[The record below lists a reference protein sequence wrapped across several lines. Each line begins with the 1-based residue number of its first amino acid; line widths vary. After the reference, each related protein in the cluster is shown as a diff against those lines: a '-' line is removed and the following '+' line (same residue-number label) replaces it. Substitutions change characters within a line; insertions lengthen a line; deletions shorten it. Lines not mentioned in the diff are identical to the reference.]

1 MFALS
6 CAIFLYIQSN
16 SSRDSVKPKLMGH
29 FAKNLYHTSTA
40 KDEQFKP
47 RDFCEIIH
55 IGVVC
60 SGVKSSTYF
69 HALLKSMLLYRSNS
83 LHFHILISN
92 ESGTVLNVLFK
103 SWNLP
108 QVNVSFYDMNQWLTD
123 VRWVQN
129 THYSGNYGLL
139 KLVFNKV
146 VPANVTSKLL
156 VLDTDLI
163 INDDIH
169 GLWRLFKKFN
179 SEQAIGIGENQSPYY
194 LGQLSQSRPWPALGT
209 GFNSGVMLYDFEK
222 MNRLKWDL
230 LWVNL
235 TKRYSLTYGQT
246 DLGDQ
251 DILNALIKEHPD
263 IIYKLPCYW
272 NTQMSSFSTSST
284 CYSKFKPKII
294 HWNSPQK
301 FAVATNDGALF
312 RGLANSVFEMNGNW
326 FRSYPMICEDDWKT
340 QLNVEPSDCQRF
352 TLPPEVPFRT
362 LLFVMEHKVTSD
374 SSDITYVTH
383 LSFDRISLI
392 DNIARLWPGPISFTM
407 YLSDAQFARVVHL
420 LSDSQL
426 LSSRSNIAYHVVFKQ
441 GEFYPTNTLRNTG
454 LKHVQTPFVFLVDV
468 DFVPMR
474 LLYQLLRDNL
484 KNFGDLKQKALV
496 VPAFEAIGPN
506 LTMPE
511 NKLKLLEALERKEF
525 RPFQEASW
533 APGHAATDYTRWQM
547 EYAPYQVKWQTHY
560 EPYIVVRSDVIGFD
574 ERFLGFG
581 WNKVEHIMEL
591 EAQDYEFTVLSDVFI
606 VHQAHKPSCD
616 NLKYRQSPLYQRCL
630 QTLKRTF
637 IRELS
642 KKYKKNYSDSLR
654 SKRAVSKESSTS
666 VYDSTDFFLVWGGK
680 EKAEGRKEPRRPIA
694 KEQEK
699 PDYNYYFYESEHPYN
714 LTVMKTRPNASL
726 RQQGSD
732 KSSSEELDYEYNE
745 EERKFRDLH
754 ESTTTVTDNFT
765 LLMDEDLVALEH

>member
-1 MFALS
+1 
-6 CAIFLYIQSN
+6 
-16 SSRDSVKPKLMGH
+16 
-29 FAKNLYHTSTA
+29 
-40 KDEQFKP
+40 
-47 RDFCEIIH
+47 
-55 IGVVC
+55 
-60 SGVKSSTYF
+60 
-69 HALLKSMLLYRSNS
+69 
-83 LHFHILISN
+83 
-92 ESGTVLNVLFK
+92 
-103 SWNLP
+103 
-108 QVNVSFYDMNQWLTD
+108 
-123 VRWVQN
+123 
-129 THYSGNYGLL
+129 
-139 KLVFNKV
+139 
-146 VPANVTSKLL
+146 
-156 VLDTDLI
+156 
-163 INDDIH
+163 
-169 GLWRLFKKFN
+169 
-179 SEQAIGIGENQSPYY
+179 
-194 LGQLSQSRPWPALGT
+194 
-209 GFNSGVMLYDFEK
+209 

-230 LWVNL
+230 LCVNL

-246 DLGDQ
+246 YLGDQ

-407 YLSDAQFARVVHL
+407 YLSDAQFAKVVHL

-468 DFVPMR
+468 DFVPMP
-474 LLYQLLRDNL
+474 LLYQLLRGNL
-484 KNFGDLKQKALV
+484 KNFGDLKQK
-496 VPAFEAIGPN
+496 
-506 LTMPE
+506 
-511 NKLKLLEALERKEF
+511 
-525 RPFQEASW
+525 
-533 APGHAATDYTRWQM
+533 
-547 EYAPYQVKWQTHY
+547 VKWQTHY

-581 WNKVEHIMEL
+581 WNKMEHIMEL

-606 VHQAHKPSCD
+606 VHRAHKPSCD
-616 NLKYRQSPLYQRCL
+616 NLKYRQSPLYQRCF

-642 KKYKKNYSDSLR
+642 KKYKKKYSDSFR
-654 SKRAVSKESSTS
+654 SKREVSKESSIEQHPALIVKFPFS
-666 VYDSTDFFLVWGGK
+666 NMSLNKLSNMKLVFSIHRNPQNVV
-680 EKAEGRKEPRRPIA
+680 EGFR
-694 KEQEK
+694 
-699 PDYNYYFYESEHPYN
+699 YY
-714 LTVMKTRPNASL
+714 MKTA
-726 RQQGSD
+726 
-732 KSSSEELDYEYNE
+732 DYLIA
-745 EERKFRDLH
+745 F
-754 ESTTTVTDNFT
+754 
-765 LLMDEDLVALEH
+765 